1 MTLYERWAKVLV
13 EYSTGVRPGDEVFI
27 QGGVAA
33 EALLRAIYREVIR
46 AGGKPTLLPEFND
59 WLGDLLELADDDQ
72 IAYISP
78 VDSFARQGADVLIRV
93 SAETNGRLPSNVSA
107 ERAARFRASRRAL
120 GQAMVERA
128 ASGDLRWSLT
138 MFPTDAYAQDA
149 DMATREFAAMLT
161 RMCFLDKADPV
172 AEWKRLHD
180 RQQQLIDWLTPRREI
195 HITGPDTDLR
205 MAIEGRTLNNS
216 DGKRNFPSGEIFT
229 GPVEDSVEGHVRFT
243 FPVVTGGREV
253 SDVRIRFAGGKVVE
267 ASAGKNEDVLIAAL
281 DTDEG
286 ARYLG
291 EIAFGTNFGLDRFT
305 KKILLDEKI
314 GGTVH
319 MALGNG
325 YPDTGSRNK
334 SAIHWDLICDIRQG
348 GRVTVDDEDFLV
360 DGRYLLWED
369 QP

>member
-1 MTLYERWAKVLV
+1 MTLYERWARVLV
-13 EYSTGVRPGDEVFI
+13 EYSTGVQPGDLVFV

-33 EALLRAIYREVIR
+33 EPLLRAIYREVIR
-46 AGGKPTLLPEFND
+46 AGGKPTLLPEFTD
-59 WLGDLLELADDDQ
+59 WLGDFLELANDDQ
-72 IAYISP
+72 IAYIPP
-78 VDSFARQGADVLIRV
+78 VESFAREHADVHIRV
-93 SAETNGRLPSNVSA
+93 SAETNGRLPSTVTA
-107 ERAARFRASRRAL
+107 ERTAQFRASRRSL

-149 DMATREFAAMLT
+149 DMATREFAGMLT
-161 RMCFLDKADPV
+161 RMCFLDQPDPV

-180 RQQQLIDWLTPRREI
+180 RQQQLIDWLNPRRDV
-195 HITGPDTDLR
+195 HITGPDIDLR
-205 MAIEGRTLNNS
+205 MSIEGRTWNNS

-229 GPVEDSVEGHVRFT
+229 GPVEHSVEGHIRFT
-243 FPVVTGGREV
+243 FPVVTGGREI
-253 SDVRIRFAGGKVVE
+253 SDVRLRFAGGKVVE
-267 ASAGKNEDVLIAAL
+267 ASAGKHEDVLIAAL

-291 EIAFGTNFGLDRFT
+291 EMAFGTNFGLDRFT

-334 SAIHWDLICDIRQG
+334 SAIHWDLICDVRQG
-348 GRVTVDDEDFLV
+348 GRVTVDGEDFLV

-369 QP
+369 HR

>member
-13 EYSTGVRPGDEVFI
+13 EYSTGVRPGDQVCI

-33 EALLRAIYREVIR
+33 EPLLRAIYREVIG
-46 AGGKPTLLPEFND
+46 AGGKPILLPEFTD
-59 WLGDLLELADDDQ
+59 WLGDLLELANDDQ

-78 VDSFARQGADVLIRV
+78 IESFARQQADVLIRV
-93 SAETNGRLPSNVSA
+93 SAETNGRLPSTVPA
-107 ERAARFRASRRAL
+107 ERSAQFRASRRSL
-120 GQAMVERA
+120 SQAMVERA

-149 DMATREFAAMLT
+149 DMATREFADMLT
-161 RMCFLDKADPV
+161 RMCFLDKPDPV
-172 AEWKRLHD
+172 AEWTQLHD
-180 RQQQLIDWLTPRREI
+180 RQQTLIDWLTPSKELR
-195 HITGPDTDLR
+195 ITGPDTDLR
-205 MAIEGRTLNNS
+205 MSIEGRTWNNS

-229 GPVEDSVEGHVRFT
+229 GPVEDSVDGHIRFT
-243 FPVVTGGREV
+243 FPVVTGGREI
-253 SDVRIRFAGGKVVE
+253 SDVRLRFDRGKVVE
-267 ASAGKNEDVLIAAL
+267 ASAGKHEDVLIAAL
-281 DTDEG
+281 DTDDG

-314 GGTVH
+314 GGTIH

-348 GRVTVDDEDFLV
+348 GRVTIDGEDFLV
-360 DGRYLLWED
+360 DGRYPLWEEHR
-369 QP
+369 